1 MIKID
6 IKKSKRQIFE
16 DGRSRIVHNVKG
28 IEEVRKIYS
37 IWYTNISYFWQ
48 NYAYQGFIKYVLLHS
63 YPHVFIDQTGY
74 CHSFLAMSPKF

>member
-37 IWYTNISYFWQ
+37 I
-48 NYAYQGFIKYVLLHS
+48 
-63 YPHVFIDQTGY
+63 
-74 CHSFLAMSPKF
+74 